1 MVGVG
6 FGPSNLALAIALA
19 EHNRAGPDCALTSR
33 FIERL
38 RRRGGGDPPGAR
50 PDGTV
55 RHVEVVL
62 SQSDGTLARHR
73 ARKVVLATGLTPYL
87 PPEVDPGERVWHS
100 CELLHRQPELTA
112 EPRPVVVIGAGQSA
126 AEVTNHLHSTF
137 RRRRSTR
144 SSPGTATAP
153 PTTPRSPTGCSTR
166 RRSTTTSS
174 PLTADLV
181 VYATGYRSTD
191 PLALLG
197 ESAAWQRDDAG
208 RLRVHRDYRAS
219 RPLSPLAEPTAR
231 SRLLSRPHRRRR
243 RSVRTPR
250 TGCPAGRRRRR
261 GWAGWARRPAWLRS
275 RRSRGTAR
283 SGCPGPAPGRAAT
296 SARSTG

>member
-19 EHNRAGPDCALTSR
+19 EHNLAGPDCALTSR
-33 FIERL
+33 FIERQA
-38 RRRGGGDPPGAR
+38 RFGWHRGMLIEDATSVFPTR
-50 PDGTV
+50 PEFHD
-55 RHVEVVL
+55 
-62 SQSDGTLARHR
+62 
-73 ARKVVLATGLTPYL
+73 YL
-87 PPEVDPGERVWHS
+87 EWAAGRFEDQVDPGERVWHS

-166 RRSTTTSS
+166 WRSTTSSS

-197 ESAAWQRDDAG
+197 EAAAWQRDDAG

-219 RPLSPLAEPTAR
+219 RPLSPLAEPTAL

-261 GWAGWARRPAWLRS
+261 GWARWARRPAWLRS